1 VTCREE
7 GPELERFARDEQDRV
22 DVIGL
27 GAGGDLSDA
36 ADFQAE
42 VQVDAPLRMLFDAS
56 RESWRQLDV
65 SYQPAAI
72 LYDASGRELQRWFGP
87 LETDELVKALP
98 AT

>member
-1 VTCREE
+1 MTCREE
-7 GPELERFARDEQDRV
+7 GPELERFARDNQDRV

-36 ADFQAE
+36 NDFQSA
-42 VQVDAPLRMLFDAS
+42 VQVGEPLRMLFDS
-56 RESWRQLDV
+56 TRESWRQLDI

-72 LYDASGRELQRWFGP
+72 LFGAGGRELQRWFGP
-87 LETDELVKALP
+87 LDPAELERALP

>member
-1 VTCREE
+1 M
-7 GPELERFARDEQDRV
+7 
-22 DVIGL
+22 IGL

-36 ADFQAE
+36 DDFQSD
-42 VQVDAPLRMLFDAS
+42 VQVGEPLRMLFDET

-72 LYDASGRELQRWFGP
+72 LFAPGGRELQRWFGP
-87 LETDELVKALP
+87 LDPGELAKALP